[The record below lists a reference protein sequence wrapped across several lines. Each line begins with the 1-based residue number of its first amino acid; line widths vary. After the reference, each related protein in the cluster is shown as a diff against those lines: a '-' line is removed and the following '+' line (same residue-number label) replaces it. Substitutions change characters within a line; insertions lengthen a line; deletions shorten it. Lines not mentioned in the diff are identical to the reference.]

1 MKILKGFGYSYN
13 MSVLNGL
20 EENRMYFIND
30 GDVENLLNS
39 GTKDD
44 VKGKEITIVE
54 TSFKDVA
61 TLEND
66 GNILAVFGRQTFVRS
81 GGAFTTTVEND
92 KNVLHFIPEGEKMSI
107 IFLDKDK
114 FKDQMFK
121 SFVIEHEKAHIM
133 RQDKNLGVFAKIE
146 PEIAADEIA
155 FREVGII
162 DKDGNADIK
171 WICDIYTNLFNM
183 AVSANVEYFK
193 LYKKEML
200 DYIDNGFVKKTLN
213 KEFDVESDIRFDMQK
228 TILKR
233 ANGLEFEG
241 SKKIKFVFDE
251 NGNITTVPDNKALKT
266 GLKIAGVV
274 AAIGAAGTGTFIAF
288 NKKK

>member
-39 GTKDD
+39 GTKDN

-92 KNVLHFIPEGEKMSI
+92 KNVL
-107 IFLDKDK
+107 
-114 FKDQMFK
+114 
-121 SFVIEHEKAHIM
+121 
-133 RQDKNLGVFAKIE
+133 
-146 PEIAADEIA
+146 
-155 FREVGII
+155 
-162 DKDGNADIK
+162 
-171 WICDIYTNLFNM
+171 
-183 AVSANVEYFK
+183 
-193 LYKKEML
+193 
-200 DYIDNGFVKKTLN
+200 
-213 KEFDVESDIRFDMQK
+213 
-228 TILKR
+228 
-233 ANGLEFEG
+233 
-241 SKKIKFVFDE
+241 
-251 NGNITTVPDNKALKT
+251 
-266 GLKIAGVV
+266 
-274 AAIGAAGTGTFIAF
+274 
-288 NKKK
+288 